1 MKIAVKLHGILR
13 DYRPAGAR
21 VDLFE
26 ITLGESAVA
35 RQAAE
40 YFGIPPQKV
49 HAAFLNDAPVDLNAP
64 LADGDHL
71 RLFPPVVGGSDGVD
85 RATPPRWRVFIAGI
99 MQGSRRANDIT
110 VQDYRREI
118 GAWLTTH
125 IPAVEIVDPFE
136 LHPDSLG
143 YSDEDAR
150 RTLID
155 LARLAGRVDAVVAF
169 VPEAS
174 MGTALE
180 MWEAYHQQ
188 RPVITISPLV
198 HNWVIKS
205 LSTRVLADL
214 AEFRAFVESGEFER
228 VLRAANS
235 A

>member
-13 DYRPAGAR
+13 DYRPAGVK

-26 ITLGESAVA
+26 ITLSEPAVA

-40 YFGIPPQKV
+40 YFGIPPKKV
-49 HAAFLNDAPVDLNAP
+49 HAAFLNDEPVDLNAP

-71 RLFPPVVGGSDGVD
+71 RLFPPVVGGSD
-85 RATPPRWRVFIAGI
+85 RAVAARWRVFIAGI

-110 VQDYRREI
+110 AQDYRQQI

-125 IPAVEIVDPFE
+125 VPGVEVVDPFE
-136 LHPDSLG
+136 LHPDSVG
-143 YSDEDAR
+143 YSDDDAR

-180 MWEAYHQQ
+180 MWEAYHQG

-198 HNWVIKS
+198 HNWVIKG

-214 AEFRAFVESGEFER
+214 AEFRTFVESGEFER
-228 VLRAANS
+228 VLRATNNA
-235 A
+235 